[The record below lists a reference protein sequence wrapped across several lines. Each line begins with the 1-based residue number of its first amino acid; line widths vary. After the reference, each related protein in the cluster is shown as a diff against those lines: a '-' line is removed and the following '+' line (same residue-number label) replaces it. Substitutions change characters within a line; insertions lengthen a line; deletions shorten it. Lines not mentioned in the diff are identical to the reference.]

1 MHAMRLLQLLNA
13 CPYSYPVTR
22 DGRTLLTMFYD
33 VTFAWVRNDE
43 DNDDDDS
50 DDNDDND
57 DNDGDDDDSDSVID
71 DDDDDN

>member
-43 DNDDDDS
+43 D
-50 DDNDDND
+50 
-57 DNDGDDDDSDSVID
+57 
-71 DDDDDN
+71 DDDDN